1 MLRTKKILR
10 DSVREYRGISLRA
23 PVYVTLESI
32 MECVIPFLM
41 AMLIDYGIDGN
52 NGAGD
57 MGYIWKMGLILIGCT
72 VVTLLFGAL
81 AGKTAAEASA
91 GYAKNLRHDLYY
103 HVQDFSFSNIE
114 RFSTA
119 SLVTRMTTDVTNVQ
133 MAFQMRK
140 RILFRAPVMLI
151 FSMVMAFTINPE
163 LAAIFLCV
171 TPFLLV
177 GLILI
182 MRHAHPIFE
191 RVFKTY
197 DKLNQVVQENLRGIR
212 VVKSFVREK
221 YEEKKFGDISE
232 SIYKDFSK
240 AEKTVA
246 FNMPLMQLCVY
257 TVMLLI
263 SWFGARMIVA
273 SGNDPALGMT
283 TGELMSLISYAMQ
296 ILMSLMMV
304 SMVFVML
311 TISRASEERIIE
323 VLEEKPDIQNPEN
336 PVKEV
341 KDGSIRFE
349 NVNFSYSGDPNRLC
363 LKDADLTINAGE
375 VVGILGGTGAS
386 KSTLVQLIPRL
397 YDVTSGR
404 VLVGGVDVRDYDIET
419 LRDAVAMVLQKN
431 VLFSGTI
438 KENLRWGD
446 KNATDEEMVH
456 ACKLAQADDFIRSF
470 PDGYDT
476 HIEQGGSNVSGGQRQ
491 RLCIARA
498 LLKKP
503 KILIMDDS
511 TSAVDTQTD
520 ALIRKALAT
529 ERPEVTK
536 IIIAQRVSSLM
547 DADKI
552 IVMDGG
558 EIVAVGKHE
567 ELIRKCAIYREVY
580 QSQNSAAAQSELERA
595 DAQNAQEAR
604 AALELPAADA
614 KKDKDK
620 KDKKAKDAKKE
631 KDAPKDGKKDK
642 DKKDKPSKKAK
653 EAKGGE
659 QA

>member
-72 VVTLLFGAL
+72 VITLLFGAL

-151 FSMVMAFTINPE
+151 FSLVMSFLINPE
-163 LAAIFLCV
+163 LAVIFLCV
-171 TPFLLV
+171 TPFLVV
-177 GLILI
+177 GLFFI

-197 DKLNQVVQENLRGIR
+197 DRLNQVVQENLRGIR
-212 VVKSFVREK
+212 VVKSFVRE
-221 YEEKKFGDISE
+221 EHEDEKFGKISE
-232 SIYKDFSK
+232 NIYQDFSK

-263 SWFGARMIVA
+263 AWFGARMIVA
-273 SGNDPALGMT
+273 SGNNAAVGMT

-311 TISRASEERIIE
+311 SISRASEERIVE
-323 VLEEKPDIQNPEN
+323 VLEEVPDIQNPEN
-336 PVKEV
+336 PVREV

-349 NVNFSYSGDPNRLC
+349 NVDFSYSGDPERLC
-363 LKDADLTINAGE
+363 LRGADLDIKPGE
-375 VVGILGGTGAS
+375 VVGILGGTGSS

-397 YDVTSGR
+397 YDVTKGR
-404 VLVGGVDVRDYDIET
+404 VLVGGVDVRDYDLEA

-438 KENLRWGD
+438 KDNLRWGNPD
-446 KNATDEEMVH
+446 ATDEEMIH
-456 ACKLAQADDFIRSF
+456 ACKLAQADDFIQQF
-470 PDGYDT
+470 PDKYDT
-476 HIEQGGSNVSGGQRQ
+476 YIEQGGTNVSGGQRQ

-503 KILIMDDS
+503 KVLILDDS

-520 ALIRKALAT
+520 AMIRQALAT

-536 IIIAQRVSSLM
+536 FIIAQRVSSLM

-552 IVMDGG
+552 VVMDGG
-558 EIVAVGKHE
+558 EIVAVGRHA
-567 ELIRKCAIYREVY
+567 ELIRKCDIYREVY
-580 QSQNSAAAQSELERA
+580 RSQNSAAAQSELDRA
-595 DAQNAQEAR
+595 DAENAEEER
-604 AALELPAADA
+604 AAQAVTLPAEA
-614 KKDKDK
+614 KKNK
-620 KDKKAKDAKKE
+620 KD
-631 KDAPKDGKKDK
+631 KDGKKDK
-642 DKKDKPSKKAK
+642 DKKDKDKKDKDKKPK
-653 EAKGGE
+653 EGKKEKKGGE
-659 QA
+659 KA